1 MLMSCSGRRALG
13 GVAGAVLLLLPL
25 ACSGDDDDATAAG
38 ATGAADATGVLDDAS
53 TTAPPA
59 AAGGGG
65 VPADPCAVAGQALTA
80 QGWTAGETEV
90 VDGPGGPHSQCTWDA
105 SDAEGSFRNGWTMFI
120 PTSQIGV
127 EYHEDEAIDGVGTEA
142 FRGSPQTGEILVTGA
157 AVPFRIWVTGGAD
170 NDADAVSLAA
180 AIIDAT

>member
-1 MLMSCSGRRALG
+1 MLLSCSGRRALG

-38 ATGAADATGVLDDAS
+38 ADDATRVLDEPS
-53 TTAPPA
+53 TTAPA
-59 AAGGGG
+59 APDGAG
-65 VPADPCAVAGQALTA
+65 VPADPCAVTGQALTA
-80 QGWTAGETEV
+80 LGWTATETEV
-90 VDGPGGPHSQCTWDA
+90 VDGPGGPHSQCTWEGHDA
-105 SDAEGSFRNGWTMFI
+105 GDSFRNGWTMFI

-142 FRGSPQTGEILVTGA
+142 FRGSPQSGEILVTGA

-170 NDADAVSLAA
+170 NDADAVTLASA
-180 AIIDAT
+180 TIDAT